1 MFCISECSLSPRSPF
16 WATRAYFISLN
27 PWHPALVEWLLNE
40 WTHEK
45 MSLQM
50 IGWLSGHQ
58 GPKSP
63 LLLYA
68 FVILTSSELLL
79 KKKKKEGNIIPLLQ
93 GKEEDNPL
101 VCTNCLGNLWVIFER
116 LSVKVV
122 IKQVE
127 LKLSNAKGADP
138 IKLQLLT
145 MEKLLWPHSRFAATV
160 LSEVMC
166 SFHPCHSETSRNS
179 PSLTGVM
186 HTDGE
191 AR

>member
-1 MFCISECSLSPRSPF
+1 MAVERMNAWENEPANDRMAQWSPGAKITVVTLCLCYSDLIK
-16 WATRAYFISLN
+16 A
-27 PWHPALVEWLLNE
+27 
-40 WTHEK
+40 
-45 MSLQM
+45 
-50 IGWLSGHQ
+50 
-58 GPKSP
+58 
-63 LLLYA
+63 
-68 FVILTSSELLL
+68 VI